1 MSSPPRS
8 ARSSD
13 STQGQEEDVLTARP
27 YQPQPAANLN
37 FVPITTLIPEDSLW
51 DDFGTLSFSK
61 RGSIMFGGRS
71 FGLTDTAAT
80 RAAKDQAVSVAK
92 ATDSATPNPRQRAAS
107 EAATLTPGDHD
118 GSNEKQASASHAN
131 EDAPSVPSIR
141 VVSIDVE
148 RESQKVRS
156 LYESGDGLKWEDGE
170 PPFGAVERLEP
181 TEEVPSDEEENVAYG
196 FPFDTQ
202 LCDWLLT
209 VPVCDF

>member
-1 MSSPPRS
+1 
-8 ARSSD
+8 
-13 STQGQEEDVLTARP
+13 
-27 YQPQPAANLN
+27 
-37 FVPITTLIPEDSLW
+37 
-51 DDFGTLSFSK
+51 
-61 RGSIMFGGRS
+61 MFGGRS

-148 RESQKVRS
+148 RESQKFLSPIKPKGRRPDYTFASHRYATVGQF
-156 LYESGDGLKWEDGE
+156 L
-170 PPFGAVERLEP
+170 
-181 TEEVPSDEEENVAYG
+181 VA
-196 FPFDTQ
+196 TR
-202 LCDWLLT
+202 
-209 VPVCDF
+209 